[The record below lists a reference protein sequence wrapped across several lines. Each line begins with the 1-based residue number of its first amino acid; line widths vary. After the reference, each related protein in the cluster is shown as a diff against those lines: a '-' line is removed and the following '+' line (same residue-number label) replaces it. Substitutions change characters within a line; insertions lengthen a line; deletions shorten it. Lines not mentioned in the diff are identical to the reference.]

1 MDVCESCGSLMLMG
15 WVACPYCGW
24 QNDMLMNSNRSLVE
38 LVQMNSDRETIGGCS
53 GSCLGSCSG
62 KKKKK
67 MKSKCCNK
75 HKKKSKKHCKR
86 CPERRVSELSTSV
99 SSNVGF

>member
-1 MDVCESCGSLMLMG
+1 MCESCGSLMLMG

-38 LVQMNSDRETIGGCS
+38 LVQMNSDRELVGGCS
-53 GSCLGSCSG
+53 GSCSE
-62 KKKKK
+62 KK

-86 CPERRVSELSTSV
+86 CPERRASELSASV
-99 SSNVGF
+99 SSNLGF